1 MAPISLSSELEP
13 GFRVHARLGH
23 GPSTFV
29 GHEFGFKEAQPQ
41 SAPRQPYLHE
51 KIPNMGP
58 LMLGRIKVTHQ
69 PIHSYLFFFLSF
81 LLQGFLFTDIPGH
94 ANAIDLVARYG
105 LLHVGDK

>member
-51 KIPNMGP
+51 KIPDMGP

-69 PIHSYLFFFLSF
+69 PIHSYLFFFSF
-81 LLQGFLFTDIPGH
+81 PSFYRVSCLQISQDMQML
-94 ANAIDLVARYG
+94 
-105 LLHVGDK
+105 